1 MIRAKTLSLP
11 LVSAL
16 LASAVVP
23 AEADVAMSLSS
34 HKTYRQNSKG
44 KTDFRG
50 GSFEIGLRDG
60 NTVRV
65 GGCEWPYYVPA
76 NLLRVCSG
84 GSTGFILFGDPDD
97 SFGGPYFWFT
107 EVIPALIIEPRR
119 PELCVLKAAPA
130 SKLER
135 PSSGFADSSYG
146 LYYNLHQPDAI
157 ESIITRYDYSRT
169 YKASQRTKFEDE
181 IVPGVYHYSF
191 PRLHNPVLRVPI
203 SPVIYPL
210 PEGYAELNN
219 QKTGVQI
226 ESTGRWTKSGFME
239 LSYIK
244 PNIIKWKGFSP
255 SSTFPT
261 VDDLHF
267 SMRFLSNEKNPLSD
281 ITYVNPDT
289 GESPASFFPT
299 YVNGGDPKILLAN
312 PFVDSFTLPPIFKG
326 GSKAVIELELD
337 RGFQTGGITY
347 DLSSRKFQ
355 VPVIVVNRYTEYAEL
370 RFGSTNKSKTGI
382 LDDYDNDGYNN
393 LNEWILDSRGDDSA
407 SIPAAPIAQANNVT
421 SYATTFLPPY
431 PYFGFT
437 VEKKRGTVPKVKYT
451 LQRSTNNGKSWKE
464 FVSDG
469 NWIVTETTDEI
480 RVQSRFDDPFYPY
493 TPVQPPGTAG
503 DKYRVKITLRK

>member
-34 HKTYRQNSKG
+34 HKTYRQNKAG
-44 KTDFRG
+44 KTNFRG
-50 GSFEIGLRDG
+50 GSFDITVRDG
-60 NTVRV
+60 NTIRV

-84 GSTGFILFGDPDD
+84 GSTGFVLFGDPDD

-130 SKLER
+130 SKLKR
-135 PSSGFADSSYG
+135 PSSGFKDSSYG

-157 ESIITRYDYSRT
+157 ESIITRYDYTRT
-169 YKASQRTKFEDE
+169 YSAKQRRTFEEE

-191 PRLHNPVLRVPI
+191 PRLTNPVLRVPI

-210 PEGYAELNN
+210 PEGYAEKNN
-219 QKTGVQI
+219 QKTGVMF

-255 SSTFPT
+255 STTFAA
-261 VDDLHF
+261 VDNLHF
-267 SMRFLSNEKNPLSD
+267 SMKYLSD
-281 ITYVNPDT
+281 ESNPHSEVSQVNPDT

-299 YVNGGDPKILLAN
+299 YVNGTDPKILLAN
-312 PFVDSFTLPPIFKG
+312 PYVNSFTLPPIFKG
-326 GSKAVIELELD
+326 GSKAVMELELD

-355 VPVIVVNRYTEYAEL
+355 IPVIIINRYTEYAEL
-370 RFGSTNKSKTGI
+370 RFGSTKKSNTGI
-382 LDDYDNDGYNN
+382 LDDYDKDGYNN
-393 LNEWILDSRGDDSA
+393 LNEWILDSRADDSA
-407 SIPAAPIAQANNVT
+407 SIPAAPVT
-421 SYATTFLPPY
+421 VYHEAALDNLGFVITPAY
-431 PYFGFT
+431 YGFT
-437 VEKKRGTVPKVKYT
+437 VEKKKGTRPAIEYT
-451 LQRSTNNGKSWKE
+451 LQRSTNNGITWKE

-469 NWIVTETTDEI
+469 TWIVTETTDA
-480 RVQSRFDDPFYPY
+480 FYVESAEF
-493 TPVQPPGTAG
+493 TTTQPAGTG
-503 DKYRVKITLRK
+503 GHRYRVKITLDR